1 MASEFTSHAWNVRP
15 KNASSEGI
23 HSDESAQ
30 ALGFRGGFVPGVT
43 LYENLVVKLLEQ
55 DPGWLSQG
63 RAELHFRR
71 PVYDAEEVT
80 FTIDAKTQEWRIT
93 AEGSTRPRAYGAL
106 RLHDEPPSVPAGQLT
121 PQSGKR
127 LGDPAQIGA
136 LMESVVEFPPDRV
149 EAAARASGFPLADI
163 SRLVPPGLWTNPVD
177 LLHSY
182 FECPM
187 TIHLSSKIWHR
198 SPLREGEILYK
209 RGQITGF
216 EERSGN
222 HIVHL
227 NAELSTHGRLIAVV
241 SHSSVFKLREGERGL
256 SQPA

>member
-1 MASEFTSHAWNVRP
+1 MASEFTSRTWKVRP

-55 DPGWLSQG
+55 DSGWLSHG
-63 RAELHFRR
+63 RAELHFGR
-71 PVYDAEEVT
+71 PVYDGEEVT
-80 FTIDAKTQEWRIT
+80 FTINGETQEWQIT
-93 AEGSTRPRAYGAL
+93 GEGATRSRAYGVL
-106 RLHDEPPSVPAGQLT
+106 RLDDEPPSIPAGQLT
-121 PQSGKR
+121 PKSGKP
-127 LGDPAQIGA
+127 LGDTAQIGA

-149 EAAARASGFPLADI
+149 EAAARASGFPIAG
-163 SRLVPPGLWTNPVD
+163 SPRLVPSGLWMNPVD
-177 LLHSY
+177 LLHAY

-187 TIHLSSKIWHR
+187 TIHLSSRIWHR

-216 EERSGN
+216 EERNGN
-222 HIVHL
+222 HIVHF
-227 NAELSTHGRLIAVV
+227 NAGLTASGRPIAIV
-241 SHSSVFKLREGERGL
+241 SHSSVFKLRE
-256 SQPA
+256 

>member
-1 MASEFTSHAWNVRP
+1 MASVFTSRVWKVCP

-43 LYENLVVKLLEQ
+43 LYENLVVKLIEQ
-55 DPGWLSQG
+55 DPDWLSHG
-63 RAELHFRR
+63 RAELHFGR

-80 FTIDAKTQEWRIT
+80 FTINGETQEWHIT
-93 AEGSTRPRAYGAL
+93 GEEATRSRAYGAL
-106 RLHDEPPSVPAGQLT
+106 RFDDGPPSIPAGQPT
-121 PQSGKR
+121 SKSGKP
-127 LGDPAQIGA
+127 LGDIAQIGA
-136 LMESVVEFPPDRV
+136 LMESEVEFPPDRV
-149 EAAARASGFPLADI
+149 EAAARASGFPTAGFP
-163 SRLVPPGLWTNPVD
+163 RLVPPGLWMNPVD

-187 TIHLSSKIWHR
+187 TIHRSSRVWHL

-216 EERSGN
+216 EERNGN
-222 HIVHL
+222 HIVHF
-227 NAELSTHGRLIAVV
+227 NARLTVPGRPIAIV
-241 SHSSVFKLREGERGL
+241 SHSSVFKLRD
-256 SQPA
+256 